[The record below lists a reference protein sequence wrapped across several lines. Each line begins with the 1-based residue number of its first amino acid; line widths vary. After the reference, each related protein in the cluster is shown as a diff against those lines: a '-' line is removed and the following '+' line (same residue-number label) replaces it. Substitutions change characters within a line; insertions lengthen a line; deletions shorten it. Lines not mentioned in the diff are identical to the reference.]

1 MATMITDDCIFCD
14 QCVDACPNEAIT
26 DGSDVGKDIY
36 YIHPNLCNECV
47 GFHDTEACQAVCPV
61 ECCIPNPDIV
71 EDEATLAARALAI
84 HPDDKDLAALIA
96 SGNFPSLKRKLPL
109 VP

>member
-1 MATMITDDCIFCD
+1 MATMISDDCIFCD
-14 QCVDACPNEAIT
+14 QCVDACPNGAIT

-36 YIHPNLCNECV
+36 FIHPHLCTECV
-47 GFHDTEACQAVCPV
+47 GEFSEEQCQVMCPV

-84 HPDDKDLAALIA
+84 HPDDKALAARIA
-96 SGNFPSLKRKLPL
+96 SGNFPSLKRK
-109 VP
+109 